1 MRRMAILILTLY
13 VRKSEKCPRSVWKA
27 TLADAAAGTSTLY
40 QTNGMS
46 GRSSSTANTDEVH
59 YPLARVSLN
68 TTYELRFP
76 MKQTL

>member
-1 MRRMAILILTLY
+1 MRKRPFCLPTLN
-13 VRKSEKCPRSVWKA
+13 VRKTGKA
-27 TLADAAAGTSTLY
+27 TVANAAAGTSTLY